1 MAVFRYSKYKIRIDP
16 DSGKTQGLQA
26 GDIVRRQY
34 AGRDHAVYSLMAVLE
49 TGVETVG
56 DKEAPYFI
64 GALLDGDAPQNGELL
79 DFVRVTNLFDNSRSG
94 ALYLTASD
102 DEAPYMD
109 VIDGMGRERSLCY
122 PEMAGG
128 MAGVPDKSKYTV
140 LGDCLEEEYRASEP
154 EASRIVRLTRTARPS
169 DGTAFGLKQTL
180 EESVGHPE
188 RLLVS
193 FKARASKALTGV
205 PLSFGY
211 TNGEKRDAEDTAD
224 MTPEWKYRLWVL
236 TVEYPEQYVRS
247 LLVDLSGHL
256 TAEGDWCE
264 VADLNIIRLSSL
276 SAHAEATKAR
286 VGKVSGI
293 VDPVFGVLDGY
304 GAYFQNLY
312 ATRNVNIAGT
322 LTAGDENGF
331 SSTFYVGKIH
341 KNVIPDSLSCAFS
354 EAAEAGAETPVGI
367 GRSVRVAA
375 DSRLTLQSA
384 DWRKARIGRYYCFS
398 LWIKSEEAG
407 TVRLY
412 QDEHLVGEIAVSVTG
427 EWRRYRAAFP
437 VRESEAPAMTLGI
450 TTSEP
455 LLLTAPQLEAGRTAT
470 PYQAT
475 DGVLSYTEDY
485 GAWFS
490 KGGIGGTIQHPL
502 LRLNEDGSI
511 SSRDDSFVI
520 NPDGTGHFASGR
532 FKWNKESIEL
542 RDVTIRWENL
552 DEEVKQELK
561 PRSVSLTGGTAFH
574 YAGVWTEEAEPAG
587 IDIIATEYNFEPQGR
602 LWEYLA
608 ADGQWKEAGSRSVL
622 FRLQPAF
629 HGWEGRELLT
639 LRYTAAASDGTEYAA
654 THTVLKLYDGEA
666 SYTVYIE
673 SKNGT
678 VFRNGLV
685 STVLAARVYHGGEE
699 ITSRIPDGNFRWRR
713 ISGDSAGD
721 AVWNS
726 APRYGR
732 ELEISGEDV
741 WRRAVFDCE
750 VELTTITE

>member
-16 DSGKTQGLQA
+16 DSSKTQGLQA

-109 VIDGMGRERSLCY
+109 VIDGMARERSLCY

-169 DGTAFGLKQTL
+169 NGTVFGLKQTL

-224 MTPEWKYRLWVL
+224 MAPEWEYRLWVL

-276 SAHAEATKAR
+276 SVHAEATKAR

-354 EAAEAGAETPVGI
+354 GAAEAGDGTPVGI
-367 GRSVRVAA
+367 GRSVRVAV
-375 DSRLTLQSA
+375 DSRLTLQGA

-412 QDEHLVGEIAVSVTG
+412 QDEHLVGETAVSVTG
-427 EWRRYRAAFP
+427 EWRRYRVAFP
-437 VRESEAPAMTLGI
+437 VRDSEAPAMTLGI
-450 TTSEP
+450 TTSVP

-502 LRLNEDGSI
+502 LRLNGDGSI

-561 PRSVSLTGGTAFH
+561 PRSVSLTGSTAFH
-574 YAGVWTEEAEPAG
+574 YAGAWTEEVEPAG
-587 IDIIATEYNFEPQGR
+587 MDIIATEYNFEPQDR
-602 LWEYLA
+602 YWEYLA
-608 ADGQWKEAGSRSVL
+608 ADGQWKEAGNRSPL
-622 FRLQPAF
+622 FHLLPAF
-629 HGWEGRELLT
+629 HGWEGREVLT
-639 LRYTAAASDGTEYAA
+639 LRYTASAPDGTKYAA

-699 ITSRIPDGNFRWRR
+699 ITSRIPDGNFRWTRT
-713 ISGDSAGD
+713 SGDTVDD

>member
-49 TGVETVG
+49 TGMETVG

-79 DFVRVTNLFDNSRSG
+79 DFVRITNLFDNSRSG

-109 VIDGMGRERSLCY
+109 VIDGMARERSLCY

-154 EASRIVRLTRTARPS
+154 EASRIVRLTRTARTS

-211 TNGEKRDAEDTAD
+211 TNGEKTDAEDTAD
-224 MTPEWKYRLWVL
+224 MTSEWKYRLWVL

-685 STVLAARVYHGGEE
+685 STILAARVYHGGEE

-713 ISGDSAGD
+713 SSGDSAGD

-750 VELTTITE
+750 VELTTITG

>member
-49 TGVETVG
+49 TGVEAIG

-109 VIDGMGRERSLCY
+109 VIDGMARERSLCY

-211 TNGEKRDAEDTAD
+211 TNGEKTDAEDTAD
-224 MTPEWKYRLWVL
+224 MTSEWKYRLWVL

-574 YAGVWTEEAEPAG
+574 YADVWTEEAEPAG

-685 STVLAARVYHGGEE
+685 STILAARVYHGGEE

-713 ISGDSAGD
+713 SSGDSAGD

-750 VELTTITE
+750 VELTTITG

>member
-49 TGVETVG
+49 TGVEAIG

-109 VIDGMGRERSLCY
+109 VIDGMARERSLCY

-180 EESVGHPE
+180 EESVGYPE

-211 TNGEKRDAEDTAD
+211 TNGEKTDAEDTAD
-224 MTPEWKYRLWVL
+224 MTSEWKYRLWVL

-685 STVLAARVYHGGEE
+685 STILAARVYHGGEE

-713 ISGDSAGD
+713 SSGDSAGD

>member
-109 VIDGMGRERSLCY
+109 VIDGMARERSLCY

-128 MAGVPDKSKYTV
+128 MADVPDKSKYTV

-276 SAHAEATKAR
+276 SAYAAATKAR

-354 EAAEAGAETPVGI
+354 GAAEAGAETPVGI
-367 GRSVRVAA
+367 GRSVRVTA
-375 DSRLTLQSA
+375 DSRLTLQGA
-384 DWRKARIGRYYCFS
+384 DWRKVRIGRYYCFS

-437 VRESEAPAMTLGI
+437 VRDSEALAMTLGI
-450 TTSEP
+450 TTSVP

-608 ADGQWKEAGSRSVL
+608 ADGQWKEAGNRSAL
-622 FRLQPAF
+622 FRLLPAF

-639 LRYTAAASDGTEYAA
+639 LRYTATASDGTEYAA

-699 ITSRIPDGNFRWRR
+699 ITSRIPDGNFRWTRT
-713 ISGDSAGD
+713 SGDTVDD

>member
-1 MAVFRYSKYKIRIDP
+1 M
-16 DSGKTQGLQA
+16 
-26 GDIVRRQY
+26 
-34 AGRDHAVYSLMAVLE
+34 
-49 TGVETVG
+49 
-56 DKEAPYFI
+56 
-64 GALLDGDAPQNGELL
+64 
-79 DFVRVTNLFDNSRSG
+79 
-94 ALYLTASD
+94 
-102 DEAPYMD
+102 
-109 VIDGMGRERSLCY
+109 
-122 PEMAGG
+122 
-128 MAGVPDKSKYTV
+128 
-140 LGDCLEEEYRASEP
+140 
-154 EASRIVRLTRTARPS
+154 
-169 DGTAFGLKQTL
+169 
-180 EESVGHPE
+180 
-188 RLLVS
+188 
-193 FKARASKALTGV
+193 
-205 PLSFGY
+205 
-211 TNGEKRDAEDTAD
+211 
-224 MTPEWKYRLWVL
+224 
-236 TVEYPEQYVRS
+236 
-247 LLVDLSGHL
+247 
-256 TAEGDWCE
+256 
-264 VADLNIIRLSSL
+264 
-276 SAHAEATKAR
+276 
-286 VGKVSGI
+286 
-293 VDPVFGVLDGY
+293 
-304 GAYFQNLY
+304 
-312 ATRNVNIAGT
+312 
-322 LTAGDENGF
+322 
-331 SSTFYVGKIH
+331 
-341 KNVIPDSLSCAFS
+341 
-354 EAAEAGAETPVGI
+354 
-367 GRSVRVAA
+367 RVAA

-437 VRESEAPAMTLGI
+437 VRDSEAPAMTLGI
-450 TTSEP
+450 TTSVP

-608 ADGQWKEAGSRSVL
+608 ADGQWKEAGNRSAL

-639 LRYTAAASDGTEYAA
+639 LRYTATASDGTEYAA

-713 ISGDSAGD
+713 SSGDSAGD